1 MKKIII
7 LILILIAVLMAFL
20 YSFANY
26 KIAYTEIKKENA
38 AYEQYLNKEIYGT
51 DVATV
56 INKALNNNEKNKIS
70 KNEKGLYIDDNENAI
85 IIDIY
90 ILDNETTYNMQTL
103 YSNGIEK
110 FVQNYNLVKFKSSKV
125 EYNEKN
131 GRIKYI
137 LFEQVTQ

>member
-56 INKALNNNEKNKIS
+56 INKAVNNNEKNKIS

-103 YSNGIEK
+103 YGNGIEK

-137 LFEQVTQ
+137 LFEQITQ

>member
-56 INKALNNNEKNKIS
+56 INKAVNNNEKNKIS

-90 ILDNETTYNMQTL
+90 ILDNETIYNMQTL

>member
-56 INKALNNNEKNKIS
+56 INKAVNNNEKNKIS

-90 ILDNETTYNMQTL
+90 MLDNETTYNMQTL

-137 LFEQVTQ
+137 LFEQITQ

>member
-56 INKALNNNEKNKIS
+56 INKAVNNNEKNKIS

-137 LFEQVTQ
+137 LFEQITQ

>member
-38 AYEQYLNKEIYGT
+38 SYEQYLNKEIYGT

-56 INKALNNNEKNKIS
+56 INKAVNNNEKNKIS

-103 YSNGIEK
+103 YGNGIEK

-137 LFEQVTQ
+137 LFEQITQ

>member
-51 DVATV
+51 NVATV
-56 INKALNNNEKNKIS
+56 INKAVNNNEKNKIS

>member
-56 INKALNNNEKNKIS
+56 INKAVNNNEKNKIS

>member
-1 MKKIII
+1 MKNVII

-56 INKALNNNEKNKIS
+56 INKAVNNNEKNKIS

-103 YSNGIEK
+103 YGNGIEK

-137 LFEQVTQ
+137 LFEQITQ

>member
-38 AYEQYLNKEIYGT
+38 AYEHYLNKEIYGT

-56 INKALNNNEKNKIS
+56 INKAVNNNEKNKIS